1 MGICTNQRHGS
12 NVMVEKAINYLSYTL
27 PVPQQPANSGC
38 FKNSLEESGKRQTR
52 VQSESVLHYRV

>member
-1 MGICTNQRHGS
+1 MGICTNQRNGS
-12 NVMVEKAINYLSYTL
+12 NVMVEKAINYLFYTL

-52 VQSESVLHYRV
+52 V